1 MILALLMTVTPAA
14 GRTAPE
20 WSDVALFVVAVLAV
34 WFVRR
39 RLRDRF
45 RRRDRD

>member
-1 MILALLMTVTPAA
+1 MIAAILAAAAPAA

-20 WSDVALFVVAVLAV
+20 PSDVALFAVAALAV

-39 RLRDRF
+39 RLRNRF
-45 RRRDRD
+45 RRKD

>member
-1 MILALLMTVTPAA
+1 MTLLLLTAAAPAA

-39 RLRDRF
+39 RLRARF
-45 RRRDRD
+45 RRGD

>member
-1 MILALLMTVTPAA
+1 MIALLTAVAPAA

-20 WSDVALFVVAVLAV
+20 VSDVALFVVAVLAV

-39 RLRDRF
+39 RLRARF
-45 RRRDRD
+45 RRKD

>member
-20 WSDVALFVVAVLAV
+20 LSDIALFGAAVVAV
-34 WFVRR
+34 WSVRR

>member
-1 MILALLMTVTPAA
+1 MILTLLLTVTPAT

-20 WSDVALFVVAVLAV
+20 LSDVALFVVAALAV

-39 RLRDRF
+39 RLRARF
-45 RRRDRD
+45 RRKD

>member
-1 MILALLMTVTPAA
+1 MIALASVTPAA

-20 WSDVALFVVAVLAV
+20 PSDVALFAVAVLAV

-39 RLRDRF
+39 RLRARF
-45 RRRDRD
+45 RRED

>member
-1 MILALLMTVTPAA
+1 VILALLMTVTPAA

-20 WSDVALFVVAVLAV
+20 LSDVALFAVAVLAV

>member
-1 MILALLMTVTPAA
+1 MILALLTAVTPAA
-14 GRTAPE
+14 GRAVPRS
-20 WSDVALFVVAVLAV
+20 SDVASFVVASPAV

-45 RRRDRD
+45 RRKD

>member
-1 MILALLMTVTPAA
+1 MILSLLTAVTHTA

-20 WSDVALFVVAVLAV
+20 LSDVALFLVAALAV

-45 RRRDRD
+45 RRKD

>member
-1 MILALLMTVTPAA
+1 MIATLLLTVAPAA

-20 WSDVALFVVAVLAV
+20 PSDVALFVVAALAV

-45 RRRDRD
+45 RRKD